1 LAKEREKGK
10 ERRKKSFDSFFFFLF
25 EQKGGIFSF
34 SFFLFYSTVFI
45 NLLLLL
51 FMATYKVRL
60 LNESKSLDVVIPC
73 AGDQFILEAAEEN
86 NIELPY
92 SCRAG
97 SCSTCLGKVSAGT
110 LEQPDQTFLDED
122 QLGQGFVLTCVAYP
136 TSDVTVL
143 THEEENL
150 Y

>member
-1 LAKEREKGK
+1 
-10 ERRKKSFDSFFFFLF
+10 
-25 EQKGGIFSF
+25 
-34 SFFLFYSTVFI
+34 
-45 NLLLLL
+45 
-51 FMATYKVRL
+51 MATYKVKL
-60 LNESKSLDVVIPC
+60 VSKSHNLDVTIDCPS
-73 AGDQFILEAAEEN
+73 DKFILEAAEDN

-97 SCSTCLGKVSAGT
+97 SCSTCLGKVTKGSID
-110 LEQPDQTFLDED
+110 QPDQTFLDEE
-122 QLGQGFVLTCVAYP
+122 QIGNGFILTCVSYP